1 MLKPVT
7 PSQES
12 KLNQLTSLPSVTAP
26 YEAKIKGAQTPV
38 PVLKRQYISVVR
50 VFSAARSCCFKL
62 IA

>member
-38 PVLKRQYISVVR
+38 TVLKRHISVYISGK
-50 VFSAARSCCFKL
+50 SL
-62 IA
+62 